1 MSEQLLMCT
10 PEGFAVNY
18 EINPWMKNQV
28 GKVSPTLAAAQWQGL
43 FDRLSSVADISLMP
57 GNPAWPDLVFTAN
70 AGLPL
75 PSGKRIIL
83 ANFRHP
89 QRQGEKALN
98 RAWLVAAGW
107 SCIELPDDVSFE
119 GAGDALIDSL
129 GRLWFGF
136 GPRSDESATQ
146 HLARHVARHVAGPIF
161 GLELVDPAFYHL
173 DTCLCPLP
181 DGAALYVPQAFDAA
195 GRKLLSDGF
204 GDRLIA
210 LTEAEGRLFCA
221 NAICIDGTLY
231 MHRTTPRLSA
241 ILKARGLSV
250 IETPLSEFM
259 KSGGSAR
266 CLVLSLAGGMHAP
279 S

>member
-28 GKVSPTLAAAQWQGL
+28 GKVSPALAAAQWQGL
-43 FDRLSSVADISLMP
+43 FDRLSPVADISLMP

-83 ANFRHP
+83 ANFKHP

-98 RAWLVAAGW
+98 RAWFAAAGW
-107 SCIELPDDVSFE
+107 SCIELPDEVSFE
-119 GAGDALIDSL
+119 GAGDALFDSL
-129 GRLWFGF
+129 GRLWLGI
-136 GPRSDESATQ
+136 GPRTDAAAAK
-146 HLARHVARHVAGPIF
+146 HLARHVAVSIRSI
-161 GLELVDPAFYHL
+161 ELVEPAFYHL
-173 DTCLCPLP
+173 DTCFCPLP
-181 DGAALYVPQAFDAA
+181 DGAALYVPEAFDAA
-195 GRKLLSDGF
+195 GRKRLSDGF

-210 LTEAEGRLFCA
+210 LTEEEGRLFCT
-221 NAICIDGTLY
+221 NAICIGGVIY
-231 MHRTTPRLSA
+231 MHRTTRHLSS
-241 ILKARGLSV
+241 ILNERGFSV

-266 CLVLSLAGGMHAP
+266 CLVLSLAGEMRTPG
-279 S
+279 